1 MLLCMRTT
9 IDLNEALLRRA
20 KRRAAR
26 DGTTLRELVEAA
38 LRRYLAGAVAP
49 RADYELKWR
58 AESGQLLP
66 GVRIEDRDA
75 LFDIMDGRR

>member
-1 MLLCMRTT
+1 MVLCIRTT
-9 IDLNEALLRRA
+9 IDLNDALMRKA
-20 KRRAAR
+20 KQRAAR

-38 LRRYLAGAVAP
+38 LRRYLAGGGPA
-49 RADYELKWR
+49 REGYSLEWR
-58 AESGQLLP
+58 VESGELLP